1 MEIRNALYGKEISQ
15 FRDSKEEYPIM
26 LRLKVDNRDQVEK
39 LINMNI
45 SYRDMVAG
53 GAFRQ
58 VPISTLASI
67 RYESAY
73 SSINRKNQ
81 ERMVTLSS
89 NVLNGYNANEVVG
102 QINQVIRTMDA
113 PTGYVIRTGGEQEDQ
128 KETQDF
134 LGIAFLMALGMI
146 FLILVTQ
153 FNSISKPFIIFGTVV
168 LSLIGVLLGFALT
181 HMTLSIVMTGVGVI
195 ALAGIVVKN
204 GIILIEFIDE
214 LRNRGYGLSRA
225 ITEAAAIRLTPV
237 VLTASS
243 AVLGLI
249 PLALGLN
256 INFGTLFTH
265 GDPEFFLGGDSVVF
279 WGPLAWTI
287 IFGLTFSTFLTLIIV
302 PAMYYA
308 IERIKLRVAGR
319 IDEAEIDTFKPVVSE
334 QPVFDTI

>member
-1 MEIRNALYGKEISQ
+1 
-15 FRDSKEEYPIM
+15 
-26 LRLKVDNRDQVEK
+26 
-39 LINMNI
+39 
-45 SYRDMVAG
+45 
-53 GAFRQ
+53 
-58 VPISTLASI
+58 
-67 RYESAY
+67 
-73 SSINRKNQ
+73 
-81 ERMVTLSS
+81 
-89 NVLNGYNANEVVG
+89 
-102 QINQVIRTMDA
+102 
-113 PTGYVIRTGGEQEDQ
+113 
-128 KETQDF
+128 
-134 LGIAFLMALGMI
+134 
-146 FLILVTQ
+146 
-153 FNSISKPFIIFGTVV
+153 VV

-195 ALAGIVVKN
+195 ALAGLVVKN

-237 VLTASS
+237 VLTASA

-256 INFGTLFTH
+256 INFETLYTH

-308 IERIKLRVAGR
+308 VERIKLRIAGKL
-319 IDEAEIDTFKPVVSE
+319 DTAELETGLSPVE
-334 QPVFDTI
+334 QH